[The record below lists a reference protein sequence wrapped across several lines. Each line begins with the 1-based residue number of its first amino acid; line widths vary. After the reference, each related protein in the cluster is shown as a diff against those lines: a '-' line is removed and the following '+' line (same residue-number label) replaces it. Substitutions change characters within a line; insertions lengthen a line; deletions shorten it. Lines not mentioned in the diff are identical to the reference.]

1 MAPRFSL
8 VWRGPGGRE
17 DRHLDD
23 DRGVDEVVCAER
35 RRERLLGRAVIE
47 DLRAE
52 GGRGAAP
59 ARRGGDRARPRAG
72 AVGLLE
78 ADDVADVAD
87 LLFVVVIY
95 EERDGLAVR
104 KKAQRIG
111 SVEPSAGSVP
121 VRVVVPLERADRRDL
136 DQGGVRRVA
145 LPRRAGARRSAT
157 TLPFWHRSR
166 KTSSLSAV
174 T

>member
-35 RRERLLGRAVIE
+35 RRE
-47 DLRAE
+47 
-52 GGRGAAP
+52 P
-59 ARRGGDRARPRAG
+59 G
-72 AVGLLE
+72 AVGLPGG
-78 ADDVADVAD
+78 DDVADVAD

-104 KKAQRIG
+104 RK
-111 SVEPSAGSVP
+111 
-121 VRVVVPLERADRRDL
+121 
-136 DQGGVRRVA
+136 
-145 LPRRAGARRSAT
+145 RSAWD
-157 TLPFWHRSR
+157 P
-166 KTSSLSAV
+166 
-174 T
+174 